1 MWGATIREEVRY
13 IMKVG
18 MERWGEK
25 EIEIKVRSK
34 LLLTGDMRNIWVI
47 RIIADNHQV

>member
-47 RIIADNHQV
+47 TSGNCRYRS